1 MEGLSDTKATYQ
13 GLTDSLPQEQI
24 QDWIRQEK
32 QASRHRGD
40 ALKIYEVQQEKGP
53 LSLFIGSHDLDA
65 EPLMQCHHRLT
76 SDSSSLKMRMEVA
89 SSLAASPGW

>member
-1 MEGLSDTKATYQ
+1 LDLITISILAPTQSNKFKKAMEGLSDTKAAYQ
-13 GLTDSLPQEQI
+13 LTDSFTQEQI

-53 LSLFIGSHDLDA
+53 
-65 EPLMQCHHRLT
+65 
-76 SDSSSLKMRMEVA
+76 
-89 SSLAASPGW
+89 

>member
-1 MEGLSDTKATYQ
+1 LYLWDLITIYILALTLSKKLKKAMEGLSDTKAAYQ
-13 GLTDSLPQEQI
+13 GLTDSLSQEKI

-53 LSLFIGSHDLDA
+53 
-65 EPLMQCHHRLT
+65 
-76 SDSSSLKMRMEVA
+76 
-89 SSLAASPGW
+89 

>member
-1 MEGLSDTKATYQ
+1 LYLWDLITISILALTLSKKLKKAMEGLSDTKAAYQ
-13 GLTDSLPQEQI
+13 GLTESLSQEQI

-53 LSLFIGSHDLDA
+53 
-65 EPLMQCHHRLT
+65 
-76 SDSSSLKMRMEVA
+76 
-89 SSLAASPGW
+89 